1 MLMEATVSLL
11 VLMGLT
17 WMGAIWASYQEPR
30 KRNGGTWARNL
41 TERQAA

>member
-1 MLMEATVSLL
+1 MFMEATVSLL

-30 KRNGGTWARNL
+30 KRDGGTWARKSNL
-41 TERQAA
+41 HKAA